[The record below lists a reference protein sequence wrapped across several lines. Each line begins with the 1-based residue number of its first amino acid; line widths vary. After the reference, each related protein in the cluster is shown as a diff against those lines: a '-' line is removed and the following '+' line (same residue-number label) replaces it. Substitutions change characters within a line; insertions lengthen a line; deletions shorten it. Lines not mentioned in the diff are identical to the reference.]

1 MVTKGNKIPCIF
13 YLYIHSKIKE
23 KCRGGKIKEKEATNY
38 LHEWRIPREIRIAM
52 IKELETMGLLEK
64 MDKGYMKVN
73 PCPIEITNI
82 NKIYELVG
90 ILSFDN

>member
-1 MVTKGNKIPCIF
+1 
-13 YLYIHSKIKE
+13 
-23 KCRGGKIKEKEATNY
+23 
-38 LHEWRIPREIRIAM
+38 M